1 MCASEV
7 LGISKKEINL
17 IYTNLPINSIID
29 IDLKPEEICSYLN
42 IEPNYLLGKILHK
55 LEYDIIMNNV
65 PNKKEILLE
74 RISDYINE

>member
-42 IEPNYLLGKILHK
+42 IEPNYL
-55 LEYDIIMNNV
+55 
-65 PNKKEILLE
+65 
-74 RISDYINE
+74 